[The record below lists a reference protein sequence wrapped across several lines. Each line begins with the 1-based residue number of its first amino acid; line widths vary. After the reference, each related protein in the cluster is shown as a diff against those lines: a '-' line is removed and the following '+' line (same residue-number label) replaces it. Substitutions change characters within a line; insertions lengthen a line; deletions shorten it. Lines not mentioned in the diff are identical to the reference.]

1 MSHHQLKTID
11 GFVFNTKDI
20 LVDDGNERFLNI
32 TYDDFRK
39 IVKQRY
45 FLCLLNGKK
54 VIFKVHKGSN
64 VDTNSI
70 VRETLFIDN
79 DTFSQI
85 LIDVYGDFIENF
97 CQNTRSYTKIK
108 ARFFYI

>member
-45 FLCLLNGKK
+45 IVCLLNSQK
-54 VIFKVHKGSN
+54 VTFAVKQLDCVDLKN
-64 VDTNSI
+64 VVGNI
-70 VRETLFIDN
+70 LFVNN

-97 CQNTRSYTKIK
+97 CQNTRSYTKINSK
-108 ARFFYI
+108 